1 MFSLCKKISSVLVN
15 PFFLNMQ
22 RGLKLCKI
30 TEMFL
35 FFFLILTCTFK
46 NDTPNAFYDLL
57 KDELE

>member
-35 FFFLILTCTFK
+35 FFFLNFDLYIQKRYAECIL
-46 NDTPNAFYDLL
+46 
-57 KDELE
+57 